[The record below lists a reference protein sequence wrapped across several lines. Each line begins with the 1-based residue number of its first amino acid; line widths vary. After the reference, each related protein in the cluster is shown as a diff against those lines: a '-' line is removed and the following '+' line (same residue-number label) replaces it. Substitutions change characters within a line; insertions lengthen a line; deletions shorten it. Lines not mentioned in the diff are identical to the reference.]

1 MHLPQGFKKQPHQ
14 MFIFI
19 KSTTQEI
26 NLPSTNVTLKPFC
39 KQISHNLLYNRFFF
53 NYFFSWSFVF
63 FVFFFTFERKVCLNK
78 YHWSKSTCLFK
89 KNLYRLYIYRSC
101 SEICPRLINEQKYI
115 NKLTSHRCI
124 LTNHNTIKL

>member
-1 MHLPQGFKKQPHQ
+1 MYLPQGFKKQPHQ

-39 KQISHNLLYNRFFF
+39 KQISPNLLYNSFFF

-63 FVFFFTFERKVCLNK
+63 CFFFTFERKVCLNK
-78 YHWSKSTCLFK
+78 YHCSISTCLFK

>member
-39 KQISHNLLYNRFFF
+39 KQISHNFITV
-53 NYFFSWSFVF
+53 FFSITF
-63 FVFFFTFERKVCLNK
+63 FPGLLFCFFFTFERKVCLNK
-78 YHWSKSTCLFK
+78 YHWSKSTCFFK